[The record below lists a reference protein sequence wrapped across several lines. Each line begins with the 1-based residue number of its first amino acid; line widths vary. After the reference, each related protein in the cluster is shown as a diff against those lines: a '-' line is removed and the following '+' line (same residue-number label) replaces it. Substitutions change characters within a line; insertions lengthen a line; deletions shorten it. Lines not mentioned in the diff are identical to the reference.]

1 MSLSYDL
8 TRRNIVMSKL
18 KFITMLACVSLTCD
32 PSSVSADHHEQ
43 HHEEISPA
51 QMLAEFE
58 SEAERRRGEEGDHFD
73 EGAYKFERSMMERR
87 MALEER
93 RIALDKDFRA
103 LDEEGQEYW
112 SNRTREDKDRQRA
125 EIDNR
130 RADFE
135 AEADRRRGEE
145 GEYFDEEAYKFE
157 RSMMERRIGLDEKRL
172 AIDEDFNR
180 KREEL
185 GNGAGGEDQNAW
197 EQLDQ
202 EQQNTFAALDEE
214 YQALDQ
220 EGQEY
225 WDTRQSEDMDRQR
238 AEIDN
243 MRTGLAQMQ
252 ADFEDETDRR
262 RSEEGEDFDEEA
274 YEFER
279 SMMERRIQLEGQRI
293 DNSENYNRKLQE
305 LSSNPNT
312 NDQDWKELEG
322 AQEDAFEALDL
333 KFQALDQESQEYWDT
348 RHEDHDDEKDA
359 Q

>member
-1 MSLSYDL
+1 
-8 TRRNIVMSKL
+8 MSKL

-112 SNRTREDKDRQRA
+112 SNRQREDKDRQRA

-145 GEYFDEEAYKFE
+145 GE
-157 RSMMERRIGLDEKRL
+157 
-172 AIDEDFNR
+172 
-180 KREEL
+180 
-185 GNGAGGEDQNAW
+185 
-197 EQLDQ
+197 
-202 EQQNTFAALDEE
+202 
-214 YQALDQ
+214 
-220 EGQEY
+220 
-225 WDTRQSEDMDRQR
+225 
-238 AEIDN
+238 
-243 MRTGLAQMQ
+243 
-252 ADFEDETDRR
+252 
-262 RSEEGEDFDEEA
+262 DFDEEA
-274 YEFER
+274 YIR
-279 SMMERRIQLEGQRI
+279 NNHCGKRLRNRRWACYDPPRLQH
-293 DNSENYNRKLQE
+293 ENKNAH
-305 LSSNPNT
+305 S
-312 NDQDWKELEG
+312 G
-322 AQEDAFEALDL
+322 ATCPL
-333 KFQALDQESQEYWDT
+333 KSQQKRRFT
-348 RHEDHDDEKDA
+348 A
-359 Q
+359 G